1 MRRCLISMCVV
12 LALSLGVCLAS
23 FLFMRHVAEEIEA
36 MRTQVLRLAE
46 TGDERGARERLTQTA
61 EIWER
66 HEPLL
71 EAISPHDT
79 LHAVTEL
86 IIEADANLA
95 ARDFD
100 DFNRSMTLLGL
111 AIEHLY
117 MEERLRPENIF

>member
-1 MRRCLISMCVV
+1 MKRCFFAMLAV
-12 LALSLGVCLAS
+12 LVLSLGVCLS
-23 FLFMRHVAEEIEA
+23 SILFMKHVAEEIEA
-36 MRTQVLRLAE
+36 MRTQILRLAE
-46 TGDERGARERLTQTA
+46 TGDEASARERVTQMA
-61 EIWER
+61 EMWAR

-86 IIEADANLA
+86 IIEADANLS

-100 DFNRSMTLLGL
+100 DFNRSMKLLGM

-117 MEERLRPENIF
+117 MEERLRFENVF

>member
-1 MRRCLISMCVV
+1 M
-12 LALSLGVCLAS
+12 LAALLLSLGICLGS

-36 MRTQVLRLAE
+36 MRTQILRLAE
-46 TGDERGARERLTQTA
+46 SGDEAGARERMTQMA
-61 EIWER
+61 EMWEK

-86 IIEADANLA
+86 IIEADANLNT
-95 ARDFD
+95 RDID
-100 DFNRSMTLLGL
+100 DFNRSMMLLGM

-117 MEERLRPENIF
+117 MEERLRPENIL

>member
-1 MRRCLISMCVV
+1 MKRCFISM
-12 LALSLGVCLAS
+12 LAALLLSLGICLGS

-36 MRTQVLRLAE
+36 MRTQILRLAE
-46 TGDERGARERLTQTA
+46 SGDEAGARERMTQMA
-61 EIWER
+61 EMWEK

-86 IIEADANLA
+86 IIEADANLNT
-95 ARDFD
+95 RDID
-100 DFNRSMTLLGL
+100 DFNRSMMLLGM

-117 MEERLRPENIF
+117 MEERLRPENIL